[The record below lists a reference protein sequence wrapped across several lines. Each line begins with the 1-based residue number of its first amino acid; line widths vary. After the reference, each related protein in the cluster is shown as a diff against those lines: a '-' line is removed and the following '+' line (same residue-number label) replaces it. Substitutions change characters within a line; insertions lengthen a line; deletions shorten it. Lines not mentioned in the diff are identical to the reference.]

1 MNKIPPRIALA
12 VLAVPA
18 LTLVAQA
25 DAPAPVID
33 NTWVSVHD
41 VRLVPGT
48 PGPALTHPG
57 DYVVLNISGGRVQSN
72 GQNKEKTA
80 THAPGSATFG
90 HGGTVTDTALGNPVH
105 EVVVDLKDASSGAVP
120 NTTGLPLAFPR
131 PGSKKVFENGRVIVW
146 NYAWQTGKPTPMHF
160 HDKNVLVV
168 YGGNGP
174 LKGVSPDGKEV
185 INNYKAGEIRFN
197 LANRSHY
204 EQVMSD
210 RQNAVMMEL
219 K

>member
-1 MNKIPPRIALA
+1 MNKTLSCAAMA
-12 VLAVPA
+12 VLAMIG
-18 LTLVAQA
+18 LTLAAQA

-33 NTWVSVHD
+33 NDWVSVRD
-41 VRLVPGT
+41 IQLVPGT

-72 GQNKEKTA
+72 GATA
-80 THAPGSATFG
+80 THAAGSATFA
-90 HGGTVTDTALGNPVH
+90 HGGTVADTALDGPVH
-105 EVVVDLKDASSGAVP
+105 EVVVDLKDAPSGTVA

-131 PGSKKVFENGRVIVW
+131 PGSKKVFENSRVIVW
-146 NYAWQTGKPTPMHF
+146 NYAWQIGKPTPMHF

-185 INNYKAGEIRFN
+185 VNSYKAGEIRFN
-197 LANRSHY
+197 LPNRAHY
-204 EQVMSD
+204 EEVMSD
-210 RQNAVMMEL
+210 HQNAVMMEL

>member
-1 MNKIPPRIALA
+1 MNKMLPRVAIAMLALPALA
-12 VLAVPA
+12 LA
-18 LTLVAQA
+18 AQA
-25 DAPAPVID
+25 DAPVID
-33 NTWVSVHD
+33 NSWVSVHD
-41 VRLVPGT
+41 IQLVPGT

-72 GQNKEKTA
+72 GKAA
-80 THAPGSATFG
+80 THKAGSATFG
-90 HGGTVTDTALGNPVH
+90 HGGTVTDTALDGPVH
-105 EVVVDLKDASSGAVP
+105 EVVVDLKDAPSGTVA

-131 PGSKKVFENGRVIVW
+131 PGSKKVFENSRVIVW

-168 YGGNGP
+168 YAGNGP

-197 LANRSHY
+197 LPNRSHY
-204 EQVMSD
+204 EEVISD
-210 RQNAVMMEL
+210 HQSAVMMEL

>member
-1 MNKIPPRIALA
+1 MNNILPRIALA
-12 VLAVPA
+12 MLAVPA
-18 LTLVAQA
+18 FTLGARA
-25 DAPAPVID
+25 DTPAVD
-33 NTWVSVHD
+33 NMWVTVHD
-41 VRLVPGT
+41 LQLVPGT

-57 DYVVLNISGGRVQSN
+57 DYVVLHISGGHVRSNDQS
-72 GQNKEKTA
+72 KEKTA
-80 THAPGSATFG
+80 THAAGSATFG
-90 HGGTVTDTALGNPVH
+90 HGGTVTDTALDSPVH
-105 EVVVDLKDASSGAVP
+105 EVVVDLKDVPSGTVP
-120 NTTGLPLAFPR
+120 NTSGLPLAFPR
-131 PGSKKVFENGRVIVW
+131 PGSKKVFENNRVIVW
-146 NYAWQTGKPTPMHF
+146 NYAWQIGKPTLMHF

-185 INNYKAGEIRFN
+185 VNNYKAGEIRFN
-197 LANRSHY
+197 LANRAHY